1 MEAGKSPGD
10 YFAII
15 LRRRRTVA
23 ALVISSLTV
32 TLLLSVILPKY
43 YEARATFYL
52 PVYQGKQMILFGG
65 QRGAQRSNV
74 AVPVSGLETIQ
85 GVVQILSSARVAS
98 RVADLVP
105 ERTPD
110 EIKSNANI
118 NVSGEGIF
126 VVEFQDADPEISAA
140 VANAYPLAGSYFL
153 EEETGIGIGA
163 ESIRTFVEEQIG
175 HTEARA
181 DSIRGLLSD
190 FLQRNEVI
198 AVDRELTQ
206 MMNLYA
212 NLRTQRFTDQIAIL
226 ENDVRNDAL
235 IEQMGLAGTDALDNY
250 LGTNQVILNFRARAA
265 NLEIRI
271 AELKQTY
278 TEEHPEVLAVRAA
291 LAETETML
299 KEEIEKIFES
309 YTESPNPI
317 VGQMKENYIGLEIRQ
332 AILHSKTNI
341 LDRAI
346 GDLEDSFLDLSSVQY
361 DYAKLEKESLMLN
374 RLITS
379 LTLKLE
385 ELKFQ
390 ELQSSNRF
398 VILEEATVPR
408 KPAYPNFTGNL
419 LVSLALSL
427 LVSVFICLIWE
438 GKEAK
443 LRESMLEEM
452 TSEDLKGVFIG
463 D

>member
-1 MEAGKSPGD
+1 VFGPE
-10 YFAII
+10 
-15 LRRRRTVA
+15 TV
-23 ALVISSLTV
+23 
-32 TLLLSVILPKY
+32 
-43 YEARATFYL
+43 
-52 PVYQGKQMILFGG
+52 
-65 QRGAQRSNV
+65 
-74 AVPVSGLETIQ
+74 Q
-85 GVVQILSSARVAS
+85 GVVQILSSMKVAG

-105 ERTPD
+105 ERTLR
-110 EIKSNANI
+110 EIKANANI
-118 NVSGEGIF
+118 NVSSEGVF
-126 VVEFQDADPEISAA
+126 VIEFQDADPEICTS
-140 VANAYPLAGSYFL
+140 VANAYPLAGSHFL

-163 ESIRTFVEEQIG
+163 ESVKTFVEEQII

-198 AVDRELTQ
+198 AVDRELSK
-206 MMNLYA
+206 MMDLYA

-235 IEQMGLAGTDALDNY
+235 IEEMGLAGTYALDNF
-250 LGTNQVILNFRARAA
+250 LGTNQVILNFRSRAA

-278 TEEHPEVLAVRAA
+278 TEEHPEVLAVKAA

-317 VGQMKENYIGLEIRQ
+317 VGQMKENYIALEIRQ

-341 LDRAI
+341 LDKAI
-346 GDLEDSFLDLSSVQY
+346 SELEDSFLDLSSVQY
-361 DYAKLEKESLMLN
+361 DYAKLEKESLMLS
-374 RLITS
+374 RLLTS

-385 ELKFQ
+385 GLKFQ

-427 LVSVFICLIWE
+427 LVSIFICLIWE

-443 LRESMLEEM
+443 MRESMLEEM
-452 TSEDLKGVFIG
+452 TSEDLKGVFFG